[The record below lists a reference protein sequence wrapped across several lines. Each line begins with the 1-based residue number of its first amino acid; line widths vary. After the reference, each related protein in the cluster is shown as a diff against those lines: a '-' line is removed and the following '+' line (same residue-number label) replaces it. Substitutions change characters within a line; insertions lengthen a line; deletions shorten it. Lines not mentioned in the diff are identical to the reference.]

1 MIKVIVNG
9 CLGAM
14 GKVLTSCIN
23 EDDSFFLAAGVSK
36 LGELSNEY
44 PMYKNIL
51 EVKEDA
57 DVIIDF
63 SKPESL
69 SDLLS
74 YAKQKKIPLVIA
86 TTGYS
91 ESELQKISEAS
102 NSIPIFH
109 SSNMSVGV
117 NLLLKLVEIASK
129 SLEDF
134 DIEIVEK
141 HHNKKVDAPSG
152 TAIMIANEIKSAL
165 SGDCEYN
172 YGRHGKDAK
181 RQPKEVGIHAVRGGT
196 IVGDHSVMFAGTDEI
211 IEINHIALSK
221 KIFAQGSLKAAKLIV
236 NKENG
241 YYNMKNIVSL

>member
-14 GKVLTSCIN
+14 GKVLVNLIN
-23 EDDSFFLAAGVSK
+23 EDDAFHLVAGVSK
-36 LGELSNEY
+36 FGEFTNEY
-44 PMYKNIL
+44 PMHKSIFDIT
-51 EVKEDA
+51 EDA

-69 SDLLS
+69 CDLLR
-74 YAKQKKIPLVIA
+74 YATKKRIPLVIA

-91 ESELQKISEAS
+91 ESELHEIQEAS
-102 NSIPIFH
+102 NMIPIFH
-109 SSNMSVGV
+109 SSNMSIGV

-152 TAIMIANEIKSAL
+152 TAIMIANEIKAAL
-165 SGDCEYN
+165 NTESEFN

-181 RQPKEVGIHAVRGGT
+181 RQPKEIGIHAVRGGT
-196 IVGDHSVMFAGTDEI
+196 IVGDHSVIYAGNDEI
-211 IEINHIALSK
+211 IEINHIASSK
-221 KIFAQGSLKAAKLIV
+221 KIFAQGSLTAAKFIV